1 MNRGPIVLS
10 IDEAEYLLDQLPPPD
25 KDEEPLVTKLRT
37 RFQELLADLRKGAE
51 GIYI

>member
-25 KDEEPLVTKLRT
+25 KDEDPMVTKLRT
-37 RFQELLADLRKGAE
+37 RLSDLLAALRKGAE
-51 GIYI
+51 GTA